1 MDNLKNE
8 VFKICNKLGVPYIYA
23 LPIILR
29 EAFTKGYI
37 TDLSDD
43 GINEEIISDDEY

>member
-1 MDNLKNE
+1 MNNLKNE
-8 VFKICNKLGVPYIYA
+8 VFETCNKLGIPYIYA

-29 EAFTKGYI
+29 EAFTRGCI

-43 GINEEIISDDEY
+43 GINEKIISDNEY